1 MLWVAALEAQQQAEL
16 ADAAIGTALQLGAPN
31 VEELRARRVAL
42 ARQRALL
49 QAQQAYQSLSTQN
62 DAAAVAQAR
71 AAVELAPDVASYRW
85 LLINAQLQQGQLA
98 DAERSA
104 DQALQAD
111 GGDLNARLMR
121 GYLRQRQGKTL
132 LANEDFDAALA
143 APGQPCSSATSAC
156 WPWMRPWPL
165 GTAHVRLHCWRHC
178 RRRRP
183 RMRATHARSSFC
195 SRASNSAPGRS
206 GPVVRLR
213 V

>member
-31 VEELRARRVAL
+31 VEELRPARGAGPPARTAAGPAGLPVAVH
-42 ARQRALL
+42 AERCGGR
-49 QAQQAYQSLSTQN
+49 
-62 DAAAVAQAR
+62 AQAR

-85 LLINAQLQQGQLA
+85 LLITAQLQQGQLA

-143 APGQPCSSATSAC
+143 APGSTMQQ
-156 WPWMRPWPL
+156 RN
-165 GTAHVRLHCWRHC
+165 VRLLAVDAALAAGDRT
-178 RRRRP
+178 
-183 RMRATHARSSFC
+183 RAAALLAPLQAASPTDAGDARAQQLLQQGIEQ
-195 SRASNSAPGRS
+195 RARRS
-206 GPVVRLR
+206 GPVVHLR